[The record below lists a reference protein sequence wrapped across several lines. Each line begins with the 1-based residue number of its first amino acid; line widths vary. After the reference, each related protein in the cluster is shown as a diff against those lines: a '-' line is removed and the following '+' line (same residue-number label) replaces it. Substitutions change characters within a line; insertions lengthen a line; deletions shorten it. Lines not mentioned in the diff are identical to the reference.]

1 MEDLMAALRGEQG
14 CPWDKKQSVHAFK
27 TFLLEEVYELIE
39 AIEKEDYTALAEEL
53 GDLLFHIVF
62 IARICEEKGAFDI
75 RDVINAT
82 YTKMYNRHPH
92 VFLRGEADI
101 PIEGAPEIDYRGPL
115 GDNLSSEHGE
125 REGEAHTAL
134 PGEGA
139 TRAPQIE
146 KRWEELKREEK
157 ENYSPISGVPKILPA
172 LLRAYAVSKR
182 ASRLGFDWE
191 RIDDVYEKMHE
202 EIGELKEA
210 EKIGDPA
217 HVREEIG
224 DLLFTIVQ
232 VARFRNVDP
241 EDALR
246 STIDK
251 FVRRFAYIE
260 QNLDLSAS
268 DLSAM
273 DALWNEI
280 KKKEKEGG

>member
-1 MEDLMAALRGEQG
+1 MEEFTRLVDLMATLRGEEG

-27 TFLLEEVYELIE
+27 TFLLEEVYELID
-39 AIEKEDYTALAEEL
+39 AIEKEDYTALEEEL

-62 IARICEEKGAFDI
+62 IARICEEQHVFDI

-92 VFLRGEADI
+92 VFSREEHA
-101 PIEGAPEIDYRGPL
+101 GP
-115 GDNLSSEHGE
+115 
-125 REGEAHTAL
+125 
-134 PGEGA
+134 
-139 TRAPQIE
+139 IE

-157 ENYSPISGVPKILPA
+157 ENYSPVSGVPKILPA

-182 ASRLGFDWE
+182 ASRVGFDWE
-191 RIDDVYEKMHE
+191 RIEDVYEKMHE

-210 EKIGDPA
+210 EKGGDHA
-217 HVREEIG
+217 HVKEEIG

-260 QNLDLSAS
+260 QNLDLSKP